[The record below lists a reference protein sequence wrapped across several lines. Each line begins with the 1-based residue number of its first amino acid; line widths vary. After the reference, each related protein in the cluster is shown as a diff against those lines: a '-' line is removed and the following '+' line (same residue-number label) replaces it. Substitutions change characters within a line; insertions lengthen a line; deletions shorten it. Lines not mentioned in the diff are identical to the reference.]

1 MKLSDIMSH
10 AGLAIYAEI
19 ALLIFLAV
27 WVVVALRT
35 FAPGRRRAH
44 EEARM
49 LPFDDELPARR
60 SESAAP
66 SPSPSPTLESTA
78 PRRGE
83 E

>member
-10 AGLAIYAEI
+10 AGLAVYAEI
-19 ALLIFLAV
+19 ALVIFLIV

-35 FAPGRRRAH
+35 FAPSRRAAQ
-44 EEARM
+44 EDARM
-49 LPFDDELPARR
+49 LPFDDEPGAA
-60 SESAAP
+60 SAGR
-66 SPSPSPTLESTA
+66 SPTLASTA